1 MPTSKHKA
9 SPRSTYRHGDL
20 YRTLLT
26 CALELARSN
35 GKDAVTLREV
45 TRQAGVVPNAAY
57 RHFANRHALLQ
68 AVGRAAQA
76 ELANCID
83 SEIANVKDAEDNK
96 QHALAKFRAVGVGYI
111 KYAKT
116 ESNLF
121 RMAFSI
127 HEDLSNKDNPESTG
141 KGGLTPFQLLG
152 KALDDLVSV
161 GYLPNEHRANTELIV
176 WSAVHGYSLL
186 LIDGPLRAL
195 NDMQTNKITQQLIA
209 MIERGIE

>member
-1 MPTSKHKA
+1 MVKSQKKV

-20 YRTLLT
+20 YRSLLN
-26 CALELARSN
+26 CALELARNS

-68 AVGRAAQA
+68 AVGRAAQS
-76 ELANCID
+76 ELANSIE
-83 SEIANVKDAEDNK
+83 SEIAKVHDVENNK
-96 QHALAKFRAVGVGYI
+96 QNALAKFRAVGIGYI
-111 KYAKT
+111 KYAQT
-116 ESNLF
+116 EPELF

-127 HEDLSNKDNPESTG
+127 HEDLSNKDNPESKG

-152 KALDDLVSV
+152 KALDELVSV
-161 GYLPNEHRANTELIV
+161 GFLPKEHRANTELIV

-195 NDMQTNKITQQLIA
+195 SDMQINKITQQLIA
-209 MIERGIE
+209 MIERGI